1 MPHTVSSYKSLLKF
15 IQSFVI
21 CSLLT
26 ETKPSVECCGG
37 SVIGVN
43 PLKQSTAG
51 GYART
56 RSKMT
61 RLSAFLILIWTNN
74 NDNINVCCNVSF
86 ACNCW
91 GLIFEISP
99 KNCVTF
105 AAATASSEASL
116 WNIGSGMST
125 PLLDTLSVS
134 SSGICIVRITAK
146 NIFPSVL

>member
-1 MPHTVSSYKSLLKF
+1 MCATEMGGFCVKVWMPHTVSSYKSLLKF

-61 RLSAFLILIWTNN
+61 RFSAFLILIWTNN
-74 NDNINVCCNVSF
+74 NDDILMS
-86 ACNCW
+86 
-91 GLIFEISP
+91 
-99 KNCVTF
+99 
-105 AAATASSEASL
+105 AA
-116 WNIGSGMST
+116 M
-125 PLLDTLSVS
+125 
-134 SSGICIVRITAK
+134 
-146 NIFPSVL
+146 SVLPVTVGV